1 MRDLWE
7 KAKTARQLATLYEAT
22 LLPQARE
29 TLAIDQG
36 SFVNG
41 NVDFDRLMMDVR
53 NVLMVEFGYH
63 RSMGELAALLARI
76 QQAVGTDL
84 IIAPVETNL
93 TPIPI
98 PLPPPLLPSSEVREL
113 Q

>member
-1 MRDLWE
+1 M
-7 KAKTARQLATLYEAT
+7 ATLYDAT

-29 TLAIDQG
+29 TLEIDQQ
-36 SFVNG
+36 SYVNG

-63 RSMGELAALLARI
+63 RTIGELAALLARI
-76 QQAVGTDL
+76 QQAVGTDM

-93 TPIPI
+93 TPIP
-98 PLPPPLLPSSEVREL
+98 LPPPLLPSSGVREL